1 MGLCSIDIWAREAKK
16 VLYGPA
22 TTLPHYVSTNDGI
35 SLNKVEQ
42 RKKKKKQR
50 EKRKKKQGEDLGML
64 SRKETSCEMREG
76 NRFRPLLK
84 GASGGSVRGSSVF
97 EEGSTSHVV
106 KGSTKSTKG

>member
-50 EKRKKKQGEDLGML
+50 EKRKKKTSQEFKNQEELKTQEESL
-64 SRKETSCEMREG
+64 ESRIKIIDSRSQES
-76 NRFRPLLK
+76 
-84 GASGGSVRGSSVF
+84 
-97 EEGSTSHVV
+97 
-106 KGSTKSTKG
+106 